1 MDSEAPMD
9 TRFFERSD
17 DVSLWGK
24 ESRTCVPCTA
34 CHVTCGDAEFEAKK
48 GVKSRLVIDTGVT
61 TVL

>member
-1 MDSEAPMD
+1 MDSETPMG
-9 TRFFERSD
+9 TLALERSGG
-17 DVSLWGK
+17 VSLWGK

-48 GVKSRLVIDTGVT
+48 GVRSRLVIDTGVT